1 MGIGVATNVRVSNS
15 IGAQQLPVARRA
27 AALGFALALLSTV
40 ATALLLL
47 VARRPWA
54 SLFTADAALI
64 DGVTRVVL
72 VAAVYVIAD
81 GTTCALG
88 GCLQGCGRQGM
99 AGWVVVFSYYA
110 VGLPLAS
117 LLGFQQKWGVVG
129 LTSGLCVGSYVH
141 CLIYAG
147 MVLTTNWELQVYIQ
161 PICASGMLSGRR
173 TESIWTTSLTGSVCV
188 SVGGGMALARAC
200 SAGGASEG
208 AHGAQCERGRHRQ
221 RRKSAE
227 RNSGAE
233 RRSGGWRG
241 GGCGPREGRAALRRA
256 AVHNRGILTLMQ
268 RCWFLAAPHAPP
280 GTTRETRLDSER
292 GDHLESHHTMTRF
305 ACKGLYSVHAR

>member
-1 MGIGVATNVRVSNS
+1 LQIPVGIGVATNVRVSNS

-161 PICASGMLSGRR
+161 PICASGMYTAGIYTAALPMLSGRL
-173 TESIWTTSLTGSVCV
+173 TESIWTTSLTGKIVCV
-188 SVGGGMALARAC
+188 SVGGGCVCVPRPCRRDGSSVLGSPSPTHRRVRRC
-200 SAGGASEG
+200 S
-208 AHGAQCERGRHRQ
+208 RHR
-221 RRKSAE
+221 
-227 RNSGAE
+227 
-233 RRSGGWRG
+233 
-241 GGCGPREGRAALRRA
+241 LRRMYCM
-256 AVHNRGILTLMQ
+256 L
-268 RCWFLAAPHAPP
+268 
-280 GTTRETRLDSER
+280 
-292 GDHLESHHTMTRF
+292 
-305 ACKGLYSVHAR
+305 